1 MIDVVVL
8 LQKRKKSHW
17 HYVNVSDLMVKKVF
31 SCFGFGLLV
40 SVVGYVC
47 IVFIH
52 TLTSFILSYC
62 G

>member
-8 LQKRKKSHW
+8 LQKKKKPLALCECERL
-17 HYVNVSDLMVKKVF
+17 DGQEGVF
-31 SCFGFGLLV
+31 VFRVWPLV